1 VAGVLTA
8 GPAGAPVRDVAG
20 ALIAMR
26 RALERNS
33 PGGSGTVLGLRTV
46 GLLLGIGTLLCGLV
60 RFEDP
65 SRMVD
70 LLAALGL
77 AWLVGWVMGPIVV
90 RGAGLGLRPEWF
102 ALLPVSPRRLAA
114 GLLGASF
121 VGFAPASP

>member
-8 GPAGAPVRDVAG
+8 GPADAPVRDVAG
-20 ALIAMR
+20 ALIGMR

-33 PGGSGTVLGLRTV
+33 PGGSGTVLGLRTI
-46 GLLLGIGTLLCGLV
+46 GLLLGIGTLLCGLI

-70 LLAALGL
+70 LLATLGL

-102 ALLPVSPRRLAA
+102 ALLPLPPAAWPPGCSAPPSPGSRQR
-114 GLLGASF
+114 
-121 VGFAPASP
+121 SP